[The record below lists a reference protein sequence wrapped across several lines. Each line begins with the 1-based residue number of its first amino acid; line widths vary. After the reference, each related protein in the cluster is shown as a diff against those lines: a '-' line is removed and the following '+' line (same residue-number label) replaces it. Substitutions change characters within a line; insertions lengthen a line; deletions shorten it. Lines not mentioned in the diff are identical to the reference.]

1 MLSARAEDFAE
12 FFAAGNDGR
21 APFPWQTRLVNEA
34 AARAEVGESRLLP
47 DLLDL
52 PTGAG
57 KTSILDVVVFLQAL
71 DAARPPE
78 QRRVPRRT
86 VFVVDRRVVV
96 DQVDAHARS
105 LGQRLRAA
113 VAAPGILGEVA
124 RALQSLHGSDRE
136 PPLRVGSLR
145 GGIVRDETW
154 ARRPDTPVV
163 LTSTVDQVGSRLL
176 FRGYGVSDGI
186 KPIHAGLLGT
196 DTLFVLDEVH
206 LAVPFA
212 QTLGMIGS
220 RYRARGTVALPAR
233 WQVMHMS
240 ATAPLGSIPVRFNLG
255 DADRDPRAAPALV
268 RRLGARKPAGL
279 VAGSG
284 SGDAAFA
291 RLAAAQVSEMLEGG
305 LHRTVLV
312 VANRVSRAVAS
323 WQLLSERARG
333 TRPGALQGA
342 RVELVTGRMRA
353 VERAAVLDRITPWVA
368 CGTPAPEAPLIVV
381 ATQAVE
387 AGADFDF
394 DALVTECASLD
405 ALRQR
410 FGRVDRLGSCA
421 ERGITA
427 RGAVIGLGGEV
438 KDTRKDPVYGTA
450 LAATWAALVRS
461 GDGQTIDFGAGF
473 PPDLDQDSA
482 LLPSRP
488 QAPYL
493 FAEHVEAWSQTSP
506 IPDPDPDPGLWL
518 HGLDPSDPDVS
529 LVWRA
534 DVTADLLAAASADP
548 DQLAS
553 LIEHLTALPPG
564 PSETLA
570 LPASQVRCWLHG
582 AHTPQLADADAAPA
596 PEADT
601 EAVARTALA
610 WRGEFSTVVIAG
622 QIRPGD
628 VLVVPATYGGVG
640 VHGSWT
646 PDATD
651 PVPDVA
657 EVDQIGPLRARPVLR
672 INDLVLGLP
681 VPGALDGETLSETA
695 ERLRAFCTTALDS
708 PAADSWS
715 PALRR
720 SADVVARSRGA
731 RLAISRGP
739 RGWVVSTRYRL
750 DTRAVDIHSEVDET
764 SEGSSFAA
772 VRVSLRDHTEG
783 VSAQVRQTAANCG
796 LPLGIVEDLELAA
809 RLHDIG
815 KLDPRFQA
823 LLAYPDPAPV
833 EPLGKSAHGSDRRLR
848 AAARAMSGL
857 PRGFDHA
864 VTGAAICDHHPDL
877 VSTAHDR
884 DLVLHLLAAHHGQCR
899 PFARPVPD
907 TFAEPIR
914 VQWAG
919 TLIDVPATPGGT
931 VFDPGPAERF
941 FRVQQRYG
949 WYGLAWLEAIL
960 RLGDW
965 YRSEQEQIGGE
976 K

>member
-1 MLSARAEDFAE
+1 MPPVRTADFPA

-21 APFPWQTRLVNEA
+21 APFPWQARLVDQT
-34 AARAEVGESRLLP
+34 AARVEAGESRLLP

-86 VFVVDRRVVV
+86 VFVVDRRIVV
-96 DQVDAHARS
+96 DQVDAHARA
-105 LGQRLRAA
+105 LGQRLRDA
-113 VAAPGILGEVA
+113 VADPGIIGEVA
-124 RALQSLHGSDRE
+124 RALRSLHGSDRE

-176 FRGYGVSDGI
+176 FRGYGVSDGV

-212 QTLGMIGS
+212 QTLEMIGS
-220 RYRARGTVALPAR
+220 RYRARGTVDLPAR
-233 WQVMHMS
+233 WQVVHMS
-240 ATAPLGSIPVRFNLG
+240 ATAPPGSTPVRFNLG
-255 DADRDPRAAPALV
+255 EDDRNPRVAPALA
-268 RRLGARKPAGL
+268 RRLGARKPADL
-279 VAGSG
+279 VTGSG

-291 RLAAAQVSEMLEGG
+291 RLAAAQVSELLEGG
-305 LHRTVLV
+305 QHRTVLV
-312 VANRVSRAVAS
+312 VANRVSRAVAC
-323 WQLLSERARG
+323 WQLLSEQARG
-333 TRPGALQGA
+333 GRPGVLQGA
-342 RVELVTGRMRA
+342 GVELVTGRMRA

-368 CGTPAPEAPLIVV
+368 SGTPAPQAPLIVV

-387 AGADFDF
+387 AGADLDF

-427 RGAVIGLGGEV
+427 RGAVIGLGPEV
-438 KDTRKDPVYGTA
+438 KDSGKDPVYGSA

-461 GDGQTIDFGAGF
+461 GDGRTIDFGAGF
-473 PPDLDQDSA
+473 PTDLAGDSA
-482 LLPSRP
+482 LLPSRA

-493 FAEHVEAWSQTSP
+493 FAEHVDAWSHTSP

-534 DVTADLLAAASADP
+534 DVTTDLLAGASADP
-548 DQLAS
+548 DTLAG
-553 LIEHLTALPPG
+553 LIEHITALPPG

-570 LPASQVRCWLHG
+570 LPASQVRSWLRG
-582 AHTPQLADADAAPA
+582 APTPQLADADAAPA
-596 PEADT
+596 Q
-601 EAVARTALA
+601 EAVTEDVPRVALA
-610 WRGEFSTVVIAG
+610 LRGESSAVLLPSR
-622 QIRPGD
+622 IRPGD
-628 VLVVPATYGGVG
+628 VLVVPAAYGGVG
-640 VHGSWT
+640 VHGSWD
-646 PDATD
+646 PDATN

-657 EVDQIGPLRARPVLR
+657 EVDQIGPLRSRPVLR
-672 INDLVLGLP
+672 VNDLVLGLP
-681 VPGALDGETLSETA
+681 VPSALDGETAAQTS
-695 ERLRAFCTTALDS
+695 ERLRAFCAGAVDS
-708 PAADSWS
+708 PAASSWS

-720 SADVVARSRGA
+720 SAEAVTCSRGA
-731 RLAISRGP
+731 QLSISRGP
-739 RGWVVSTRYRL
+739 LGWVVATRDRL
-750 DTRAVDIHSEVDET
+750 DTRSGEIRSDVDET

-772 VRVSLRDHTEG
+772 VRISLRDHTEG
-783 VSAQVRQTAANCG
+783 VAAQVRQTAINCG
-796 LPLGIVEDLELAA
+796 LPGGIVEDLELAA
-809 RLHDIG
+809 LLHDIG

-833 EPLGKSAHGSDRRLR
+833 EPLGKSAHGNDRRLR
-848 AAARAMSGL
+848 ATARAMSSL
-857 PRGFDHA
+857 PKGFDHA
-864 VTGAAICDHHPDL
+864 VTGAAIGDQHPEL

-884 DLVLHLLAAHHGQCR
+884 DLVLHLLGAHHGQCR

-919 TLIDVPATPGGT
+919 TLIDMPATPEGT
-931 VFDPGPAERF
+931 GFDPGPAERF

-976 K
+976 T

>member
-1 MLSARAEDFAE
+1 MPPVRAVDFAT
-12 FFAAGNDGR
+12 FFAAGNNDR
-21 APFPWQTRLVNEA
+21 APFPWQARLVDQA
-34 AARAEVGESRLLP
+34 AGRAEAGEPRLLP

-96 DQVDAHARS
+96 DQVDARARA

-113 VAAPGILGEVA
+113 LADPGILGEVA
-124 RALQSLHGSDRE
+124 RALRSLHGSDRE
-136 PPLRVGSLR
+136 PPLRVGTLR

-176 FRGYGVSDGI
+176 FRGYGVSDGV

-212 QTLGMIGS
+212 QTLEMIGS
-220 RYRARGTVALPAR
+220 RYRARGAVALPAR
-233 WQVMHMS
+233 WQVVHMS
-240 ATAPLGSIPVRFNLG
+240 ATAPLGSTLVRFNIA
-255 DADRDPRAAPALV
+255 DDDRDPQVAPELA
-268 RRLGARKPAGL
+268 RRLGARKLAGL
-279 VAGSG
+279 FTGSG

-291 RLAAAQVSEMLEGG
+291 RLAAAQVSELLEGG
-305 LHRTVLV
+305 KHRTVLV

-323 WQLLSERARG
+323 WQLLSERVRG
-333 TRPGALQGA
+333 GRAGALQGA
-342 RVELVTGRMRA
+342 GVELVTGRMRA

-368 CGTPAPEAPLIVV
+368 SGTPAPQAPLIVV

-421 ERGITA
+421 QRGITA

-438 KDTRKDPVYGTA
+438 KDSGKDPVYGAA

-473 PPDLDQDSA
+473 PTDLEQDSA
-482 LLPSRP
+482 LLPSRA

-493 FAEHVEAWSQTSP
+493 FAEHVDALSHTSP

-534 DVTADLLAAASADP
+534 DVTTDLLADASADP
-548 DQLAS
+548 DQLAT
-553 LIEHLTALPPG
+553 LIEHMTALPPG

-570 LPASQVRCWLHG
+570 LPASQVRMWLRG
-582 AHTPQLADADAAPA
+582 APTPQLADADAAPA
-596 PEADT
+596 HEADT
-601 EAVARTALA
+601 EAVPRTALA
-610 WRGEFSTVVIAG
+610 WRGESSTVVNPG
-622 QIRPGD
+622 RIRPGD

-640 VHGSWT
+640 VHGSWA
-646 PDATD
+646 PDTTD

-657 EVDQIGPLRARPVLR
+657 EVDQIGPLRSRPVLR
-672 INDLVLGLP
+672 VNDLVLGLP
-681 VPGALDGETLSETA
+681 TPGALDGETTADTA
-695 ERLRAFCTTALDS
+695 ERLRAFCAAALDS

-715 PALRR
+715 TALRQ
-720 SADVVARSRGA
+720 SAEAVARSRSA
-731 RLAISRGP
+731 QLAIRRGP
-739 RGWVVSTRYRL
+739 RGWVVSTRHRL
-750 DTRAVDIHSEVDET
+750 DTRATDIHADVDET

-783 VSAQVRQTAANCG
+783 VAAQVRQTATNCG
-796 LPLGIVEDLELAA
+796 LPHEIVQDLELAA

-833 EPLGKSAHGSDRRLR
+833 EPLGKSAHGNDRRLR
-848 AAARAMSGL
+848 ATARDMSGL
-857 PRGFDHA
+857 PGGFDHA
-864 VTGAAICDHHPDL
+864 VTGAAIGDHHPEL

-884 DLVLHLLAAHHGQCR
+884 DLVLHLLGAHHGQCR

-907 TFAEPIR
+907 TFAVPIR
-914 VQWAG
+914 VKWAG
-919 TLIDVPATPGGT
+919 TLIDMPATPGDT

-941 FRVQQRYG
+941 FRLQQRYG

-976 K
+976 T